1 MDILQNITLH
11 LIRGDNEKALELCN
25 NVINNIQ
32 KPHPYFSDFYNLRG
46 MINIRFKK
54 YEEAFD
60 DYNTAIKLNPY
71 NQISYFNISIAKHDL
86 GLYQESIEAFLQCS
100 KLDKYLK
107 YNYINQVISLYIWNY
122 NSDTIEDIFKILS
135 EDKYNDLWR
144 KDITFNLLNSII
156 SKYLKNSENKNI
168 LKDIKNILLYEY
180 FLLQVLSLYFII
192 IHTKNNNI
200 EVAHYTSMDTLLK
213 LIDSKESRIR
223 ITNISNAND
232 PKEGKIL
239 ENIFNKNGLNI
250 KIKNEENLITLQT
263 SFSRNKDAL
272 TMFRLYGKKENKE
285 ATGVCLCI
293 DKNYFN
299 CEPISLAS
307 PMQMMSDYR
316 KGINNLYF
324 ILYYNESKN
333 QLIFNPTDS
342 KYSNIIVDLNKY
354 CRLKVNKI
362 IDEKIENIINYIFCK
377 IFNFAEKI
385 DNQIENKNLKDE
397 IFSNLFENI
406 RYIIKH
412 EAFFEEQELRMLITT
427 DYKNENINIE
437 EDKKRLY
444 INYNELFNENENFIK
459 EIILGGKIKNKEL
472 MADYIKQIIYNK
484 YKDNDK
490 MNKIKVS
497 ISQAPLR

>member
-232 PKEGKIL
+232 PKEGKI
-239 ENIFNKNGLNI
+239 
-250 KIKNEENLITLQT
+250 
-263 SFSRNKDAL
+263 
-272 TMFRLYGKKENKE
+272 
-285 ATGVCLCI
+285 
-293 DKNYFN
+293 
-299 CEPISLAS
+299 
-307 PMQMMSDYR
+307 
-316 KGINNLYF
+316 
-324 ILYYNESKN
+324 
-333 QLIFNPTDS
+333 
-342 KYSNIIVDLNKY
+342 
-354 CRLKVNKI
+354 
-362 IDEKIENIINYIFCK
+362 
-377 IFNFAEKI
+377 
-385 DNQIENKNLKDE
+385 
-397 IFSNLFENI
+397 
-406 RYIIKH
+406 
-412 EAFFEEQELRMLITT
+412 
-427 DYKNENINIE
+427 
-437 EDKKRLY
+437 
-444 INYNELFNENENFIK
+444 
-459 EIILGGKIKNKEL
+459 
-472 MADYIKQIIYNK
+472 
-484 YKDNDK
+484 
-490 MNKIKVS
+490 
-497 ISQAPLR
+497 